1 MGVVKPNFF
10 LVGAPRCGTTSMYAY
25 LRSHPQIFMPETA
38 KEPHYFAPEESLWYG
53 KRIDDLETYLALF
66 TGARDAVRI
75 GEASTHYLASPSAA
89 NSIYAFNPQA
99 RILIMLRSPVDLLY
113 SLYYHRRQTG
123 KERHATFEQ
132 ALVADTD
139 EASRKPRYRIFGQF
153 ASQVQRYWDV
163 FGPDAVQI
171 ILFDDLKSDVSA
183 VYRQTLLFLDV
194 DATFQPDF
202 APVNE
207 HRTARL
213 PLIRQMKARA
223 PGWYRLLQKAGR
235 QFVSSDLRQV
245 VNAQIDQISLSDA
258 PRPPMNPATRQQLQ
272 REFLPEMEQLS
283 QMLNRDLTHWCRD

>member
-123 KERHATFEQ
+123 KERHATFDISKCTSFIPNKIFFHYFLIEVC
-132 ALVADTD
+132 LVFK
-139 EASRKPRYRIFGQF
+139 RGLKL
-153 ASQVQRYWDV
+153 
-163 FGPDAVQI
+163 QI
-171 ILFDDLKSDVSA
+171 NF
-183 VYRQTLLFLDV
+183 
-194 DATFQPDF
+194 
-202 APVNE
+202 
-207 HRTARL
+207 
-213 PLIRQMKARA
+213 
-223 PGWYRLLQKAGR
+223 
-235 QFVSSDLRQV
+235 
-245 VNAQIDQISLSDA
+245 
-258 PRPPMNPATRQQLQ
+258 
-272 REFLPEMEQLS
+272 
-283 QMLNRDLTHWCRD
+283 